1 MLQMKPG
8 RYAVY
13 ILETE
18 SREKSIG
25 RAFLGMTTPSMAFS
39 ICLRNAL
46 LAFWAAW
53 GVAFIT
59 TRVYSLHE
67 AYIEELGRRNDE
79 KWLLAQCQY
88 PEFYSN
94 LRQHS
99 DLCTEVG
106 CPNLIVALDRIC
118 FISTH
123 ISNPPNHL
131 RWSLLEASNPRAMGQ
146 VSNNARAN
154 LLLRALSRVME
165 QSMHL
170 CGSMS
175 CMDAAYSLA
184 FRMGWHAVVLGA
196 VLLVAAPN
204 LLLILVQ
211 SLCHRKRTESMEQQL
226 VSSWVAGHDRFC
238 HPAYPDAADWMKMN
252 KSPSPWMLAQKKE
265 MMDEQYN
272 QPSMKFRR
280 AVFFNRP
287 LAPAPHDSRMQILG
301 PDHHGGGNQ
310 GCVPE
315 ARSANTIQLV

>member
-1 MLQMKPG
+1 
-8 RYAVY
+8 
-13 ILETE
+13 
-18 SREKSIG
+18 
-25 RAFLGMTTPSMAFS
+25 
-39 ICLRNAL
+39 
-46 LAFWAAW
+46 
-53 GVAFIT
+53 
-59 TRVYSLHE
+59 
-67 AYIEELGRRNDE
+67 
-79 KWLLAQCQY
+79 
-88 PEFYSN
+88 
-94 LRQHS
+94 
-99 DLCTEVG
+99 
-106 CPNLIVALDRIC
+106 
-118 FISTH
+118 
-123 ISNPPNHL
+123 
-131 RWSLLEASNPRAMGQ
+131 MGQ